1 MLKTRR
7 SFSKILVA
15 IDGSEA
21 SLDAANYAI
30 DVAKKYNAHLNA
42 LTVIDSSKP
51 RYLTASFIAAPTYG
65 LRELEE
71 LKQSAQKWLDKVS
84 ALAVE
89 NNIRLTSQIVEDSVS
104 PANSIV
110 NYAENEHIDLI
121 VVGTRG
127 RSGFKRLLL
136 GSVASKVVTYASCPV
151 IVVK

>member
-7 SFSKILVA
+7 SFSKVLVA

-42 LTVIDSSKP
+42 LTVIDLSKP

-65 LRELEE
+65 LRELKE
-71 LKQSAQKWLDKVS
+71 LKQSAQKWLDKVN
-84 ALAVE
+84 ALAAE

-104 PANSIV
+104 PANSII

-127 RSGFKRLLL
+127 RSSFKRLLL

-151 IVVK
+151 MVVK

>member
-7 SFSKILVA
+7 SFSKVLVA

-42 LTVIDSSKP
+42 LTVIDLSKP

-71 LKQSAQKWLDKVS
+71 LKQSAQKWLDKVN
-84 ALAVE
+84 ALAAE

-104 PANSIV
+104 PANSII

-127 RSGFKRLLL
+127 RSSFKRLLL

-151 IVVK
+151 MVVK